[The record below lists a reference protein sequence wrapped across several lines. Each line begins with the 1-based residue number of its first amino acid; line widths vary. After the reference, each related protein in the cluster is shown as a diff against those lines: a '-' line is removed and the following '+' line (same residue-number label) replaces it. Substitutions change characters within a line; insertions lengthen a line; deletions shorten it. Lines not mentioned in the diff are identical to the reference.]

1 MAFNGAATITQGID
15 VTSFIVTDSSTGADA
30 GLTGR
35 RIYLYL
41 SDGSTLTP
49 PGSATPYINW
59 PLVSGIGDVITLT
72 GILAKDYS
80 INITVLWISSAPLSP
95 PSTYT
100 FATLKTFT
108 GNIQLFAYGLTQM
121 QAGNPL
127 LVNDNGYF
135 PNKSKL
141 RVLIEDAIDCQNYN
155 DQYNSQLSLNEAYK
169 LQVNAKSYF

>member
-1 MAFNGAATITQGID
+1 MSFSGHFSISQGID
-15 VTSFIVTDSSTGADA
+15 VQSFSLTDDSTGSDPN
-30 GLTGR
+30 LTGR

-49 PGSATPYINW
+49 VGSSTPYINW

-72 GILAKDYS
+72 GILMKDYS
-80 INITVLWISSAPLSP
+80 INVTVVWISSSPLSP

-100 FATLKTFT
+100 LAILNTFT
-108 GNIQLFAYGLTQM
+108 GNIRLFSYGLTQL

-127 LVNDNGYF
+127 LINDNGYF

-141 RVLIEDAIDCQNYN
+141 RVLIEDAEDAETYN
-155 DQYNSQLSLNEAYK
+155 DQYNSQLSLNAAYA

>member
-1 MAFNGAATITQGID
+1 MAFNGAFSISQGVD
-15 VTSFIVTDSSTGADA
+15 PTSFSLTDTSTGADG

-35 RIYLYL
+35 RIYLYK
-41 SDGSTLTP
+41 SDGTTLVPTGSSTT
-49 PGSATPYINW
+49 YINW
-59 PLVSGIGDVITLT
+59 PLVSGIGDVINLT

-80 INITVLWISSAPLSP
+80 LNITVVWVSSSPLSP

-100 FATLKTFT
+100 LAILKTFT
-108 GNIQLFAYGLTQM
+108 GNIQLFAYGLTQL

-127 LVNDNGYF
+127 LVNDCGYF

-141 RVLIEDAIDCQNYN
+141 RVLIDDAINCETFN
-155 DQYNSQLSLNEAYK
+155 DQYNSQLSLNAAYA

>member
-1 MAFNGAATITQGID
+1 MAFNGAFSISQGTD
-15 VTSFIVTDSSTGADA
+15 TKSFSLTDASTGTDA

-49 PGSATPYINW
+49 TGSSTPYINW
-59 PLVSGIGDVITLT
+59 PIVSGIGDVITLT
-72 GILAKDYS
+72 GILQKDYS
-80 INITVLWISSAPLSP
+80 INVNVVWISSSPLPP

-100 FATLKTFT
+100 LSILKTFT
-108 GNIQLFAYGLTQM
+108 ANIQLFAYGLTQL

-141 RVLIEDAIDCQNYN
+141 RVLIEDAIDCETFN
-155 DQYNSQLSLNEAYK
+155 DQYNSQLSLNAAYA
-169 LQVNAKSYF
+169 LQVNAKCYF